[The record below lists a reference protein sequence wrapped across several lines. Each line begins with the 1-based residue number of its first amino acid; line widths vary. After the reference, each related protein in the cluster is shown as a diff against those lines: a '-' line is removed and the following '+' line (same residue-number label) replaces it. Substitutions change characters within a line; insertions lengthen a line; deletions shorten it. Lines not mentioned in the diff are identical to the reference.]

1 MMPTKWYYEKES
13 IVILV
18 VHLMFLYLMIQYG
31 KKKKTSLTL
40 CISPSCHDAVSA
52 IYHDNVRKTHDV
64 DVFIQ
69 NERLVQF

>member
-31 KKKKTSLTL
+31 KKNKNKSHSLYL
-40 CISPSCHDAVSA
+40 PILSRCS
-52 IYHDNVRKTHDV
+52 
-64 DVFIQ
+64 
-69 NERLVQF
+69 

>member
-31 KKKKTSLTL
+31 RKTSLTL
-40 CISPSCHDAVSA
+40 CISPSCHDAGSA

>member
-18 VHLMFLYLMIQYG
+18 VHLMFLYLMIQNG
-31 KKKKTSLTL
+31 KKKPSLTL
-40 CISPSCHDAVSA
+40 CISPSCHDAVGA

>member
-1 MMPTKWYYEKES
+1 MVLWKGNYSDTSSPPDVF
-13 IVILV
+13 I
-18 VHLMFLYLMIQYG
+18 YLMIQYG
-31 KKKKTSLTL
+31 RKTSLTL

-64 DVFIQ
+64 NVFIQ